1 MTKEVER
8 RAFGPIPSRR
18 LGQSWGIDDILS
30 RNMIRGTDYKSFNC
44 WEVMNCPEKI
54 RKKCWSY
61 RLNLGKE
68 CWILKEKA
76 RKKFNWKNTMDYFNC
91 EFYDYISKYI
101 IK

>member
-1 MTKEVER
+1 MTKEVKR

-18 LGQSWGIDDILS
+18 LGQRGGIDDILS
-30 RNMIRGTDYKSFNC
+30 RNIIRVSKYKSFNC

-54 RKKCWSY
+54 RKKCWAY

-68 CWILKEKA
+68 CWILNNKA
-76 RKKFNWKNTMDYFNC
+76 HKKFNWKNNMDYLNC
-91 EFYDYISKYI
+91 EFYDYISKCI